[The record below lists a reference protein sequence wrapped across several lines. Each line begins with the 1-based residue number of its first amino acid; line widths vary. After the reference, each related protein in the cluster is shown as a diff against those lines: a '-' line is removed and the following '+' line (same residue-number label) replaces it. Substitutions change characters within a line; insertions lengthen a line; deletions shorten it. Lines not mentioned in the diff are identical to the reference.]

1 MTSLPVDPARFVAF
15 LSVVVVMVITP
26 GPANLFAIAAGA
38 AKGRTGAVMAMLGMT
53 TGTLVWSAG
62 AALGLSALVL
72 AWPEVFRWMVYA
84 GAAFVAWLGAKS
96 LWSAWKPNDS
106 NGHAPIRLGPSA
118 FRDGVAV
125 QISNPKA
132 LLFFTGVLPPF
143 LDPARP
149 LIPQL
154 VVLVGSVIW
163 MDMAAMVS
171 YGLGGAALAARMEEP
186 RFRRI
191 FAAFVGVLLMTT
203 AVMMLL
209 HR

>member
-1 MTSLPVDPARFVAF
+1 MTSLPVDPARFAAF
-15 LSVVVVMVITP
+15 LSVMVVMVVTP
-26 GPANLFAIAAGA
+26 GPANLFAIATGA
-38 AKGRTGAVMAMLGMT
+38 AKGKAGAVMAMLGMT
-53 TGTLVWSAG
+53 CGTLVWSVG
-62 AALGLSALVL
+62 AAMGLSALVL
-72 AWPEVFRWMVYA
+72 AWPAVFRWMVYG
-84 GAAFVAWLGAKS
+84 GAAFVAWLGLKS
-96 LWSAWKPNDS
+96 LWSAWRPDAGS
-106 NGHAPIRLGPSA
+106 GHAPIRLGPSA
-118 FRDGVAV
+118 FRDGFAV

-149 LIPQL
+149 LIPQI

-163 MDMAAMVS
+163 MDMIAMVS

-203 AVMMLL
+203 AAMMLL